1 MKDVLTIDWEMLGN
15 ISYQTQ
21 LGKTLRNTLRK
32 FNKEELF
39 DEINDIITHYI
50 ECDSMIKHDH
60 RIKSIQSCALKYE
73 KYFPSTEVEKVFNDI
88 LGIRIIVDDYSILSK
103 IAEQDNVR
111 MVDLRHGK
119 SKDDGY
125 RAVHAYYQK
134 NHYHYPIEIQF
145 MTPHDHQF
153 NEWLHIYLYKYLTD
167 KTVGCQLRTMYD
179 NGEITNE
186 EEFRKEMQRLCAT

>member
-73 KYFPSTEVEKVFNDI
+73 KYFPSTI
-88 LGIRIIVDDYSILSK
+88 LIFAQVRFLLKFYHFLIFLRIVNL
-103 IAEQDNVR
+103 
-111 MVDLRHGK
+111 
-119 SKDDGY
+119 
-125 RAVHAYYQK
+125 
-134 NHYHYPIEIQF
+134 
-145 MTPHDHQF
+145 
-153 NEWLHIYLYKYLTD
+153 
-167 KTVGCQLRTMYD
+167 
-179 NGEITNE
+179 
-186 EEFRKEMQRLCAT
+186 